1 MLSKLWAK
9 EAYPSKLIDEHFASN
24 TALKRAIIK
33 KSCTVERVAGITH
46 DQRSAPVI
54 TQPFIPRTKF
64 INLHNFE

>member
-33 KSCTVERVAGITH
+33 KKLYRRASRWDHARPAKRASHHSTFY
-46 DQRSAPVI
+46 SADKI
-54 TQPFIPRTKF
+54 Y
-64 INLHNFE
+64 